1 LSAGCVSHEEKSPHS
16 PCSQHY
22 CHDPE
27 SVCHPSSAG
36 QRGKKPTAERNS
48 RTQEREETGR
58 GEQPRRAEIEIL
70 EKRKCK

>member
-1 LSAGCVSHEEKSPHS
+1 V
-16 PCSQHY
+16 
-22 CHDPE
+22 
-27 SVCHPSSAG
+27 PSIFSRK
-36 QRGKKPTAERNS
+36 RGKKPTAERNS